1 MKVAMNTSSI
11 QENIS
16 MYRFNLSPMAALL
29 AVLLFFASTST
40 RAGEGH
46 DHGEAPAAAAGPAL
60 PRFTANS
67 ELFELVGVLKGR
79 ELTLYLDHADS
90 NVPVKNAQLELELG
104 GRKLTP
110 KPHGDGEFEL
120 TLDAEPKPGVLPVM
134 ATVTTASDS
143 DLLAGELDIHEAA
156 HAEQAHAHSAKEWAI
171 WTGAALAALIAT
183 GLLARRLQATRALR
197 AGAAA

>member
-1 MKVAMNTSSI
+1 MNAPSI

-16 MYRFNLSPMAALL
+16 MQRFPLCSTAMLL
-29 AVLLFFASTST
+29 AVVLYFASSAA

-60 PRFTANS
+60 PRFAASS

-90 NVPVKNAQLELELG
+90 NAPVKNAKLELEFG
-104 GRKLTP
+104 TRKLTP
-110 KPHGDGEFEL
+110 QPHGDGEFEL
-120 TLDAEPKPGVLPVM
+120 TLDAQPKPGVIAVM

-143 DLLAGELDIHEAA
+143 DLLAGELDIHEAT
-156 HAEQAHAHSAKEWAI
+156 HAEEAHVHSAKEWAI
-171 WTGAALAALIAT
+171 WTGSALAALIAL
-183 GLLARRLQATRALR
+183 GLLARRLIGARALR
-197 AGAAA
+197 TGAAA